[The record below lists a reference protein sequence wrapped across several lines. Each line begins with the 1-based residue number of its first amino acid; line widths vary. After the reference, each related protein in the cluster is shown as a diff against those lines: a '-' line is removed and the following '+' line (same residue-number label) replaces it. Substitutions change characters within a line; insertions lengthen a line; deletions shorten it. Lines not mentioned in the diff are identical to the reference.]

1 MLSIIDRIIFLKE
14 VPFFQGM
21 SMEHLRALASLCE
34 ERLFE
39 KGAHIFKEGDAGGI
53 LYVVVNGRVGIEQ
66 EKRAGSFVRIAEIEA
81 YSYFGEADFFDNR
94 ARTTSA
100 VAIYDTLLLALRREP
115 VIEFAREDPN
125 LALELINSLSRRLR
139 ENNDRLAELT
149 RAQPRQLDE
158 FFTKF
163 NKAR

>member
-21 SMEHLRALASLCE
+21 DMDHLKALASLCE

-39 KGAHIFKEGDAGGI
+39 KGAYIFTDGDPGGI

-66 EKRAGSFVRIAEIEA
+66 EKRAGSFVRISESEA
-81 YSYFGEADFFDNR
+81 YSYFGETDFFDNQP
-94 ARTTSA
+94 RTTAA
-100 VAIYDTLLLALRREP
+100 VAIRDTLVLMLRREP

-125 LALELINSLSRRLR
+125 LAMELINILSERLR
-139 ENNDRLAELT
+139 ENNDRLAEMT
-149 RAQPRQLDE
+149 RAQPRQLDK

-163 NKAR
+163 D